1 MARYVEIKTNTQYG
15 TSAVSSKVVCDI
27 AYGVLEDLPNIC
39 ICENSGEIDKKKCN
53 VCVIKPL
60 LCRINGEEA
69 VLYIHVHIKSN
80 ENASELCKKMQKE
93 IFDQILSMLEFKKF
107 DVQVKIDGII

>member
-15 TSAVSSKVVCDI
+15 TSAISSKVVCDI

-39 ICENSGEIDKKKCN
+39 ICENTEEIDKKKCN

-60 LCRINGEEA
+60 LCRINESGA
-69 VLYIHVHIKSN
+69 TLYIHVQIKSN
-80 ENASELCKKMQKE
+80 ENASELCKHMQKE
-93 IFDQILSMLEFKKF
+93 ISDQILSMLEFKKF